1 VKLPH
6 IPRPNLRI
14 CVIGD
19 AAHLEEAKKIPKIET
34 MDVEGLKNFN
44 KVKKDVKKWAKKYQ
58 VLLATG
64 TEIITASKSN

>member
-1 VKLPH
+1 
-6 IPRPNLRI
+6 
-14 CVIGD
+14 
-19 AAHLEEAKKIPKIET
+19 